1 MKAGQVFRWTGYAFA
16 GLALLA
22 TVLAAVVYAWTETRL
37 ERNYEFVA
45 RTVMVPADAASIA
58 RGEKVARTRGCLGC
72 HGKNGEGQYFVDIP
86 WVARLPAPNLTRLVH
101 EWTVPELDRSI
112 RQGVRE
118 NGTSVFGMPSAMYQ
132 HLADEDF
139 GALIAYLR
147 SLPRSDNNP
156 QGRFVGLPARA
167 LILQGELAPER
178 EVFAEFLAVRPAPGE
193 LLEHGKYLAQT
204 TCSECHGPNLHGW
217 AAADPA
223 PSLLIVAGYTLE
235 AFQHLMTHGE
245 SSGGHPLGLMRAVA
259 IARFAHYTPEEVAAI
274 HAYLTSPGFFTLPPR
289 YAAVKE

>member
-1 MKAGQVFRWTGYAFA
+1 MKAGKVFTWTGYAFG

-22 TVLAAVVYAWTETRL
+22 AVLAAVVYVWTETRL
-37 ERNYEFVA
+37 ARIYEFADRSV
-45 RTVMVPADAASIA
+45 VVPTDAASIA

-72 HGKNGEGQYFVDIP
+72 HGKHGEGRYFVDIP
-86 WVARLPAPNLTRLVH
+86 WVARLPAPNLTRLAH
-101 EWTVPELDRSI
+101 DWTVPQLDRSI
-112 RQGVRE
+112 RQGVRD

-132 HLADEDF
+132 YLGDEDF
-139 GALIAYLR
+139 GALIAFLR
-147 SLPRSDNNP
+147 SLPRSDHDP

-167 LILQGELAPER
+167 LILKGELAPER
-178 EVFAEFLAVRPAPGE
+178 ETFAEFLAARPAPDDP
-193 LLEHGKYLAQT
+193 LEHGKYLAQT

-217 AAADPA
+217 AAEAA

-259 IARFAHYTPEEVAAI
+259 IERFAHYTPEEVAAM
-274 HAYLTSPGFFTLPPR
+274 HAYLTSPGFFALSPR
-289 YAAVKE
+289 YATGKE